1 MADKFTIIPNELFD
15 ALANGDLTPSMFLAM
30 QLLHRW
36 ADWEKGVVRKVRSG
50 RMEDATNGT
59 YSASTFQ
66 EALRNLVKA
75 GRILSAHRAGSRSW
89 YSITLLNYTALSGDL
104 KDQVINPSEI
114 KDWRVSRKSRRGENQ
129 GEAGVRPGRDRG
141 EAQGEA
147 MGVLESSQDFSLE
160 SEQESSQESSSEESE
175 ASLACQA
182 AEDIRTLNQD
192 QPADHNSGIPI
203 PIDSGICNPVND
215 SESRNECKS
224 PSIRSGEKDTIP
236 IPLAP
241 SSVTETLASMLRD
254 LLYEPARFDRNTWAA
269 DLEPLARH
277 QNAEFIEYVWEW
289 AYQKEPQATVKF
301 WQART
306 FNAKN
311 AVKHFESQ
319 SDQMEKAQAAAKK
332 RASRVNH
339 AEPAIPEGIK
349 L

>member
-36 ADWEKGVVRKVRSG
+36 ADWQTGVVRKVRAG
-50 RMEDATNGT
+50 RMEDATSGA

-75 GRILSAHRAGSRSW
+75 GRISSDHRSGSRSW
-89 YSITLLNYTALSGDL
+89 YSITLLNYTVLSGNL

-114 KDWRVSRKSRRGENQ
+114 KDWRVSRKSRWGENQ
-129 GEAGVRPGRDRG
+129 GVTGVRSGCDRG

-147 MGVLESSQDFSLE
+147 GGVLESSLE

-182 AEDIRTLNQD
+182 AQDISVLNLD
-192 QPADHNSGIPI
+192 QPADQNSEVPVTNDPGF
-203 PIDSGICNPVND
+203 CNPENESVP
-215 SESRNECKS
+215 SEESKS
-224 PSIRSGEKDTIP
+224 LSTRPGENKTTISIPPRP
-236 IPLAP
+236 A
-241 SSVTETLASMLRD
+241 SVTETLAVTLCE
-254 LLYEPARFDRNTWAA
+254 LLDQPAGYDIGIWSA

-277 QNAEFIEYVWEW
+277 QNAEFITYVWQW
-289 AYQKEPQATVKF
+289 AYRNASPETVKF
-301 WQART
+301 WQGRT

-339 AEPAIPEGIK
+339 AEPTIPEGIK